1 MGTVVSLPAQNSP
14 VLSFPGRLKK
24 RVRTPT
30 LIQIEAVECGAVVLG
45 IILRHYGCYVPVEE
59 LRTACDVS
67 RSGSSAIKVLKA
79 ARQYGLEAVGW
90 KQELSDLVN
99 LPPPFAVF
107 WNFSHFLVVEGL
119 QRRAAYLND
128 PATGPRKAT
137 IEEFDVSFTGV
148 AMTFKPGPN
157 FKRGGLAPHLI
168 RSLLNR
174 LPFRSIFP
182 VAFLFC
188 TGVGLAVGGLITPTF
203 QKVFVNDYL
212 IQGMDSWVKPLL
224 WMMLV
229 AVMIT
234 AVLQWLQSYILV
246 RFSMQLAVS
255 MEGHF
260 FWHVLRLPM
269 SFFAQRFAGE
279 IATRTTI
286 NDKVATLLTGR
297 LASTLV
303 SLLTILPYA
312 FLLFT
317 YNWLLALIGLT
328 IAAAN
333 LLSLR
338 LIGRV
343 RTDANSQLLQN
354 QGVLSGTVMAG
365 LQNIES
371 IKATA
376 SEDDLFARLAGCQAK
391 VVSVNQRLG
400 ALSQTLRQFPSFL
413 NQLNTVAMMT
423 IGGFAI
429 MNGSFSVGSFLAF
442 QSLMAAFMGPFTSL
456 AGLGGELQVAQGR
469 MYRLDDV
476 LHAQIDPLISK
487 TAEEP
492 LTSEE
497 TPFRGA
503 VELRNVTFG
512 HSAQEPPLLQN
523 ISLKVEPGERIAI
536 VGSTG
541 SGKSSLVMLMAG
553 LLEPWSG
560 EILFDGKPR
569 SAWPRLQLA
578 RAVGYVGQRIYLF
591 EGSIQDNLSLFD
603 PSISMKDIE
612 LAARD
617 AQIHDVIISKSG
629 GYLAG
634 VHEEGRNFSGG
645 QCQRLEIARALAQNP
660 SLIILD
666 EATSALDPRTESA
679 VDESFRRRRMT
690 SIISAHR
697 LSTIRDSHEII
708 VLRRGQ
714 IVERG
719 VHDDLIK
726 AQGYYADLVRS

>member
-1 MGTVVSLPAQNSP
+1 MGTAPPLPAKISP
-14 VLSFPGRLKK
+14 VPAFPGRLKK

-45 IILRHYGCYVPVEE
+45 IILRHYGRYVPVEE

-79 ARQYGLEAVGW
+79 ARQYGLEAAGW

-99 LPPPFAVF
+99 LPLPFAVY
-107 WNFSHFLVVEGL
+107 WNFSHFLIVEEFE
-119 QRRAAYLND
+119 RHAVYLND
-128 PATGPRKAT
+128 PATGPRKVT

-157 FKRGGLAPHLI
+157 FKRGGEPPRLI

-174 LPFRSIFP
+174 LPLRSIFP
-182 VAFLFC
+182 VAFLFL
-188 TGVGLAVGGLITPTF
+188 TGIGLAVGGLITPTF
-203 QKVFVNDYL
+203 QQVFVNDYL

-229 AVMIT
+229 TAVIT
-234 AVLQWLQSYILV
+234 AVLQWLQSYILI
-246 RFSMQLAVS
+246 RFSLQLAVS

-279 IATRTTI
+279 IAKRTTI
-286 NDKVATLLTGR
+286 NDQVATLLTGN

-312 FLLFT
+312 LLLFT
-317 YNWLLALIGLT
+317 YNWILALIGLSIAT
-328 IAAAN
+328 IN

-343 RTDANSQLLQN
+343 RTDSNSQLLQD
-354 QGVLSGTVMAG
+354 QGILNGTIIAG

-391 VVSVNQRLG
+391 VVSGNQRLG
-400 ALSQTLRQFPSFL
+400 ALSQTLRQAPSFL
-413 NQLNTVAMMT
+413 NQLNTVAMLT

-429 MNGSFSVGSFLAF
+429 MNGNFSVGSFLAF
-442 QSLMAAFMGPFTSL
+442 QSLMGIFMGPFTKL
-456 AGLGGELQVAQGR
+456 AGLGGQLQVAQGS

-476 LHAQIDPLISK
+476 LHAQIDPLVRNTPK
-487 TAEEP
+487 
-492 LTSEE
+492 E
-497 TPFRGA
+497 TLAMEQAPFRGA
-503 VELRNVTFG
+503 LELRNVTFG
-512 HSAQEPPLLQN
+512 YSPQGPPLLQN
-523 ISLKVEPGERIAI
+523 VSLKVDPGQRIAI

-541 SGKSSLVMLMAG
+541 SGKSCLVMLIAG

-569 SAWPRLQLA
+569 SAWPRQQLA

-591 EGSIQDNLSLFD
+591 EGSIQENLSLFD

-612 LAARD
+612 QAARD
-617 AQIHDVIISKSG
+617 AQIHDAIMSKSG
-629 GYLAG
+629 GYSAG
-634 VHEEGRNFSGG
+634 VCEEGRNFSGG

-666 EATSALDPRTESA
+666 EATSSLDPRTELA

-690 SIISAHR
+690 AIIAAHR
-697 LSTIRDSHEII
+697 LSTIRDSQEII

-719 VHDDLIK
+719 IHDDLIK
-726 AQGYYADLVRS
+726 GQGYYADLVRS